1 MLWSHSGRVHWF
13 CNPEAKAQRE
23 SESHPQLQILKI
35 TTEATLMT
43 KTVEMLQARINILE
57 QRDPVAN
64 RRIIAKLNRR
74 IRKME
79 ST

>member
-1 MLWSHSGRVHWF
+1 
-13 CNPEAKAQRE
+13 
-23 SESHPQLQILKI
+23 
-35 TTEATLMT
+35 MT